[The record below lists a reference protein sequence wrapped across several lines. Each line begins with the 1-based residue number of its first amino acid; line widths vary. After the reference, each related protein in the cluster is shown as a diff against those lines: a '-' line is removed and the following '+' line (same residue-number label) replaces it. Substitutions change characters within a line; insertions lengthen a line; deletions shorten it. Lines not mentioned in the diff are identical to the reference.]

1 MKTKRLISNKQQW
14 LVDRE
19 FVELVHEIAFGD
31 SAIDKD
37 YSNEEVLVRLNEF
50 AHESNK
56 LEAIQECCRF
66 ETDDPD
72 AELMR
77 TDTKGFADKMAGQGM
92 SDIEIGVHLG
102 LLEKADRIMAIIKRE
117 GEVT

>member
-50 AHESNK
+50 AHESNHTAK
-56 LEAIQECCRF
+56 DLATWIQKEIDK
-66 ETDDPD
+66 TAVTNPD
-72 AELMR
+72 GS
-77 TDTKGFADKMAGQGM
+77 DGM
-92 SDIEIGVHLG
+92 SDGE
-102 LLEKADRIMAIIKRE
+102 LLDYIYDTCKKITE
-117 GEVT
+117 GGQA

>member
-72 AELMR
+72 AELIGLKLTILMLNLCEQILK
-77 TDTKGFADKMAGQGM
+77 DLLTKWQGK
-92 SDIEIGVHLG
+92 VCL
-102 LLEKADRIMAIIKRE
+102 
-117 GEVT
+117 T